1 MEALTN
7 HRWALL
13 SGFAIGSVIRIAMA
27 HGDWSLFFN
36 PWFPMLV
43 HYQPWL

>member
-1 MEALTN
+1 MTSAFTRYSLAT
-7 HRWALL
+7 
-13 SGFAIGSVIRIAMA
+13 GVIIGGAVRLAMA